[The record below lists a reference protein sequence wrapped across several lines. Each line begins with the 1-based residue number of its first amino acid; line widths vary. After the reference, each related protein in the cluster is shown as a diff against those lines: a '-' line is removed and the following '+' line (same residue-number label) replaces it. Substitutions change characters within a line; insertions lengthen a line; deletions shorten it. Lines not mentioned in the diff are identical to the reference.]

1 MATEGVKIVTDADGN
16 EVEVIVPI
24 TVWRDLVGS
33 RAEGGVPRGE
43 SMAKNARATSTQNGI
58 DEVSGLPVFINPPGS
73 PTLTSEHVKML
84 EDDW

>member
-1 MATEGVKIVTDADGN
+1 MATEGVKIVTDSDGN

-33 RAEGGVPRGE
+33 RAEGGVPHGE
-43 SMAKNARATSTQNGI
+43 SMAEDARATSTHIGV
-58 DEVSGLPVFINPPGS
+58 DEVSGLPVFITPPGS
-73 PTLTSEHVKML
+73 PTLTLEDVKRL